1 MHRCT
6 CSHAAHQSI
15 ESNVESALSALKVRW
30 PSRLC
35 VVSVDE
41 CDCSSGAQHP
51 SAGDLLY
58 YKPEGGGQTH
68 YLPARCYC
76 THRHCDGRTAP
87 EEVGTGNEA
96 SHLLSNR
103 HRDDLLIRSC
113 RWPGRSDE
121 IHSISLNQNC
131 SEVPPPSVLDV
142 HRCRRSEDMLPINV

>member
-1 MHRCT
+1 MVHRCT
-6 CSHAAHQSI
+6 CSHAAHQFI

-41 CDCSSGAQHP
+41 CDGSGGAQHP

-58 YKPEGGGQTH
+58 YKPEGGRQTH

-96 SHLLSNR
+96 DVSAERLIFSLIDTETTCSYAPAAGLAAVTKSTQSH
-103 HRDDLLIRSC
+103 
-113 RWPGRSDE
+113 
-121 IHSISLNQNC
+121 
-131 SEVPPPSVLDV
+131 
-142 HRCRRSEDMLPINV
+142 